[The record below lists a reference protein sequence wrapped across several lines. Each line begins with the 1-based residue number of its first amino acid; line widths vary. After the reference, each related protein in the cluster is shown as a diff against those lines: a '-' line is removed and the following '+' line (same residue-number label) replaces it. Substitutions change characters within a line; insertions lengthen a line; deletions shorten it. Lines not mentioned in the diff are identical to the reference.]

1 MFLIIQDK
9 NTKNTFT
16 VSDNYDLLFG
26 SLVRKLIHLITRLI
40 CIFSKNVLYLQ
51 KIYGKNNGKA
61 SNESLFSY
69 SKS

>member
-1 MFLIIQDK
+1 MFLIIYDK

-16 VSDNYDLLFG
+16 VSDNCNLLFG
-26 SLVRKLIHLITRLI
+26 SAAIKLINLITRLI